1 MSRCSVRVGN
11 GDGVCGGGGALWR
24 GAGRMVVSSGVDGN
38 R

>member
-11 GDGVCGGGGALWR
+11 GDGVCGGGGVWLGVVR
-24 GAGRMVVSSGVDGN
+24 VVVSSGVGGN

>member
-11 GDGVCGGGGALWR
+11 GDGVYGGEGVWL
-24 GAGRMVVSSGVDGN
+24 GAGRVVVSSGVGGN